1 MSPAD
6 AQPGLRERLA
16 TRLRDALGDAEA
28 RSARVG
34 LDERILLQ
42 LGEQALL
49 LAPGPDGYRVDASAA
64 GPWTVRIAGP
74 VEAWAAALMPVPAP
88 GYQSFTALRRHSHL
102 EVEERPGGWARSLHL
117 LERLLEVARGDPP
130 AAEAQPAERD
140 PGQIEGR
147 YHRVAI
153 PGGAVASVY
162 AESAGRG
169 APVLFLHTA
178 GADSRQYLG
187 QLADVELARAFRLHA
202 FDLPMH
208 GRSLPADGWDG
219 GRVPLT
225 EDTYLAWCTAVL
237 EQVVRARAIVV
248 GCSMGAAMALVLAAR
263 RPHLV
268 RGVVAV
274 EAPFRARG
282 RLNPY
287 LAHAEVNA
295 SSHNPSYVRGLM
307 SPCSPLERRRT
318 AAWIYGQGGL
328 GVYASD
334 LAFYEAFDG
343 GAVASAI
350 DPRRVPV
357 ALLTG
362 SYDYSAPPDDARRL
376 ADLIPGA
383 TFELMP
389 RLGHFPMVEDP
400 DLFRTFLVPALARL
414 ERAPGPSGT

>member
-1 MSPAD
+1 MPGDPREDLPARLAARLREALLD
-6 AQPGLRERLA
+6 PEARSAQLGLQERIGLR
-16 TRLRDALGDAEA
+16 LGDAEL
-28 RSARVG
+28 V
-34 LDERILLQ
+34 
-42 LGEQALL
+42 
-49 LAPGPDGYRVDASAA
+49 LAPGPEGYRVELPSTT
-64 GPWTVRIAGP
+64 PPSVRIAGSTGT
-74 VEAWAAALMPVPAP
+74 WAAALEAIPAP
-88 GYQSFTALRRHSHL
+88 GHQSFTALRRHGHV

-130 AAEAQPAERD
+130 PPDGPVAARD
-140 PGQIEGR
+140 PAQIEGR
-147 YHRVAI
+147 YHRLAI
-153 PGGAVASVY
+153 PGGAVATVY

-187 QLADVELARAFRLHA
+187 QLSDVELARAYRLHA

-208 GRSLPADGWDG
+208 GRSLPPDGWDG
-219 GRVPLT
+219 GRTPLT
-225 EDTYLAWCTAVL
+225 EDTYVGWCTAVL
-237 EQVVRARAIVV
+237 EQVVRAPAIVV
-248 GCSMGAAMALVLAAR
+248 GCSMGAAMALVMAAR
-263 RPHLV
+263 RPDLV

-307 SPCSPLERRRT
+307 SPRTSVERRRV

-343 GAVASAI
+343 GAVAPAI
-350 DPRRVPV
+350 DARRVPV

-362 SYDYSAPPDDARRL
+362 TYDYSAPPEDARHL

-383 TFELMP
+383 TVELMP

-400 DLFRTFLVPALARL
+400 DLFRTFLAPALARV
-414 ERAPGPSGT
+414 APAPAPRQP